1 MKDIQVNKQLPVLTM
16 NFEEVKSSLEET
28 INKYRGIVV
37 TEESLKDCKA
47 TQRDLSK
54 LGKDIDTYRKGV
66 KKEMEAPIK
75 AFEVQCKEL
84 IQMVDEAN
92 KPIKAGIEEFD
103 NKKRIGKITYA
114 KQIIALK
121 IVDLGLES
129 KFAEKLMIDSSYG
142 NLTTTKKFIKDDISI
157 KAEQLKQQQDQEKQR
172 MELIKNSVIAAVEG
186 ANQTINTKLKAD
198 DFFKYIDMG
207 YDLAQCINQVNKE
220 SELVRRTE
228 RAEQERI
235 IAQQKA
241 EEEKEL
247 LKQQKVEENVET
259 TEVKPVE
266 SPVVNITQNARA
278 ADIPKEGTHFY
289 IDVVISHDKEHMVN
303 LSQYLNENG
312 FKYSV
317 KSKGRLKQ

>member
-103 NKKRIGKITYA
+103 NKKRIEKITYA

-129 KFAEKLMIDSSYG
+129 KFA
-142 NLTTTKKFIKDDISI
+142 
-157 KAEQLKQQQDQEKQR
+157 
-172 MELIKNSVIAAVEG
+172 
-186 ANQTINTKLKAD
+186 
-198 DFFKYIDMG
+198 FKYIS
-207 YDLAQCINQVNKE
+207 C
-220 SELVRRTE
+220 
-228 RAEQERI
+228 
-235 IAQQKA
+235 
-241 EEEKEL
+241 
-247 LKQQKVEENVET
+247 
-259 TEVKPVE
+259 
-266 SPVVNITQNARA
+266 
-278 ADIPKEGTHFY
+278 
-289 IDVVISHDKEHMVN
+289 
-303 LSQYLNENG
+303 
-312 FKYSV
+312 
-317 KSKGRLKQ
+317 